1 MLDVLCMGSY
11 LGRCSN
17 QKPVVAQPVEKHT
30 NALTLK
36 TLYQITVGTPQT
48 LRNRT
53 DMIAQNK
60 AAHKQAKGPAP
71 FADGGSSAAA
81 SFSLRL

>member
-1 MLDVLCMGSY
+1 MSCAWDRTLVDAQTKNLLSLNPLKNTQTHYLKNLVSKSLLVL
-11 LGRCSN
+11 
-17 QKPVVAQPVEKHT
+17 
-30 NALTLK
+30 
-36 TLYQITVGTPQT
+36 PQT